1 MERQLIKQDDNLLSQ
16 IVYDLKQFKTLLEI
30 TKATYEKLELGKFD
44 NDILKEIAAGNI
56 NAIDKKFFEK
66 CENDFSKLN
75 ISNNI
80 IKENLMSGSNEV
92 FNNFFTASYDL
103 RKFRPQTYN
112 RSIGLLLSQ
121 ISFEND
127 TFICSEEDKEDI
139 LESSCRIYLENDKE
153 TDLFK
158 NLNELK
164 EAHAK
169 VLTSLA
175 NMQFDFRGSQKNIST
190 IANLFFR
197 SEPNGQTIINAGG
210 IKYASE
216 FEKRGF

>member
-16 IVYDLKQFKTLLEI
+16 IIGDLKQFKPLLEN
-30 TKATYEKLELGKFD
+30 TKATYEKLELGQFD

-75 ISNNI
+75 ISNSI
-80 IKENLMSGSNEV
+80 IKENLMTGSNEV

-121 ISFEND
+121 ISFKND

-139 LESSCRIYLENDKE
+139 LENSCRIYLENDKE
-153 TDLFK
+153 ADLFK
-158 NLNELK
+158 NLNDLK

-169 VLTSLA
+169 VLMSLE
-175 NMQFDFRGSQKNIST
+175 NMQFDFRGSLKNIST

-197 SEPNGQTIINAGG
+197 SEPNGQTIINADG
-210 IKYASE
+210 IKYASQ
-216 FEKRGF
+216 FEKRGL